1 MFKPETLEDIEQ
13 GIETLRARREGLDRV
28 IRQLQLALNNIQS
41 ISAGEDLIALSPT
54 LYGARDIGT
63 EWDSLPAAP
72 HTEPPAYLPRYNG
85 GSYHFRLV
93 QAILDM
99 MLEERPLKRKTIID
113 RLRAQGLDE
122 KPTQDFGNLVSRTLT
137 HEPRFVRCA
146 RIGFWTLEGWAVPM
160 GPLTSPGDTLDA

>member
-13 GIETLRARREGLDRV
+13 GIETLKARREGLDRI
-28 IRQLQLALNNIQS
+28 IRQLQIVFNNIQS
-41 ISAGEDLIALSPT
+41 LSAGEDIITLSPT
-54 LYGARDIGT
+54 LYGFRDTGT
-63 EWDSLPAAP
+63 ELGGLPNAP
-72 HTEPPAYLPRYNG
+72 YTQPPAYLPRYNG
-85 GSYHFRLV
+85 QSYHFRLV

-137 HEPRFVRCA
+137 HEPRFLRCA
-146 RIGFWTLEGWAVPM
+146 RIGFWTLEDWAVPM
-160 GPLTSPGDTLDA
+160 GPLTSPDDAPTT